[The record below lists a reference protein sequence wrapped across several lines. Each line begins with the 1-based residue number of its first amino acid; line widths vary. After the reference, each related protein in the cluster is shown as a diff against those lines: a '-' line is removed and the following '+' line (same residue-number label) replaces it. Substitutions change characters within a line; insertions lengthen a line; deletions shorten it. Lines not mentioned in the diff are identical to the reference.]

1 MNPLSIRLL
10 TQQLIAQQFSTPT
23 EVVRYMGAMQ
33 AQEYHLYYKEILSLG
48 RRIKYYLPTQ
58 NLLSD
63 AEVIICKYK
72 WLIINVNAFV
82 LG

>member
-10 TQQLIAQQFSTPT
+10 NQQLFAQQFSTPT

-48 RRIKYYLPTQ
+48 RRIKILFANAPST
-58 NLLSD
+58 
-63 AEVIICKYK
+63 
-72 WLIINVNAFV
+72 INYISVQ
-82 LG
+82 

>member
-10 TQQLIAQQFSTPT
+10 NQQLFAQQFSTPT

-48 RRIKYYLPTQ
+48 RRIKYYLPTHHRQ
-58 NLLSD
+58 S
-63 AEVIICKYK
+63 IISAISEFNRYMA
-72 WLIINVNAFV
+72 IFR
-82 LG
+82 